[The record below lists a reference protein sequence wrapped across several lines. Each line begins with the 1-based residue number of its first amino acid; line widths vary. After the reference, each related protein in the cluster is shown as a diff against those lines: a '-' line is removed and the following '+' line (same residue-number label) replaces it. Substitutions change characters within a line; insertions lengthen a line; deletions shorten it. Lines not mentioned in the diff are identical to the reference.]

1 MKLSHILI
9 AIFVAAI
16 WGFNFV
22 VVKIGLNELPPFVYG
37 AGRFIIALTPIVF
50 FWRKPPVPWKIIGG
64 IGLTLGLIK
73 FSLMFLG
80 IYVGMSA
87 GLASLVL
94 QSQVFFTIAWS
105 MLFFGSRVQFN
116 QAFGMIISFIGIVI
130 IGWQMQAS
138 SSFLGFLCILGSAVS
153 WSISNILYRKAGN
166 VDMFHLTVWTSLI
179 PPVPMLLA
187 AYWFE
192 GPHVFID
199 SMLSLSWVGYLCLL
213 FTACASTW
221 IGATLWGVLLRAY
234 DAARVAPYSLLIP
247 IFGMSSAWLFIG
259 EQLSMTTLSACAL
272 VFIGLVVNQLP
283 WDSLTS
289 MFFKPAD
296 MQPAAPANQTMDK
309 AA

>member
-1 MKLSHILI
+1 MKLSHVLI

-22 VVKIGLNELPPFVYG
+22 VVKIGLKELPPFVYG
-37 AGRFIIALTPIVF
+37 AGRFMIAATPIVF
-50 FWRKPPVPWKIIGG
+50 FWRKPAVSWKIISG
-64 IGLTLGLIK
+64 IGLTLGFIK

-94 QSQVFFTIAWS
+94 QSQVFFTVALS
-105 MLFFGSRVQFN
+105 MIIFGSRIQVN
-116 QAFGMIISFIGIVI
+116 QILGMVIAFAGIVI
-130 IGWQMQAS
+130 IGWQMQTTS
-138 SSFLGFLCILGSAVS
+138 SLVGFLCILGSAVA
-153 WSISNILYRKAGN
+153 WSISNILYRKAGD

-179 PPVPMLLA
+179 PLIPMLLA
-187 AYWFE
+187 ACWFE
-192 GPHVFID
+192 GQDVFME

-234 DAARVAPYSLLIP
+234 DATRVAPFSLLIP
-247 IFGMSSAWLFIG
+247 IFGMSSAWLVIG
-259 EQLSMTTLSACAL
+259 EQLSLVTLCACGL
-272 VFIGLVVNQLP
+272 VFTGLVINQIN
-283 WDSLTS
+283 WEFLTARL
-289 MFFKPAD
+289 FKEP
-296 MQPAAPANQTMDK
+296 PLSGAAANQTMDK